1 MSGSG
6 DDFILIHTSTWG
18 RRRLRMFTGA
28 MVAIVTPFK
37 NGAVDEEGLRQLIEF
52 QIENGTKAIIPCGTT
67 GESATLSHKEHE
79 RVIEITV
86 AQVRGRIPVIAGT
99 GSNNTVE
106 AIQLTAH
113 AKKVGADGVLMISP
127 YYNKPTQEGLY
138 QHFKRV
144 AEEVPIPIVLYNIP
158 GRTAVNMEPGTIARL
173 AAMDNIVGVKEA
185 SGSMKQ
191 ITDIIRLCGDKL
203 TVVSGEDFL
212 TYPLMAVGGKGVISV
227 VSNVAPRDM
236 ADLCDL
242 CLAGKWDEARTLYY
256 RLLPLCHAMFYETNP
271 APVKAALEMM
281 GKISA
286 EVRLPLASMSEMNR
300 TKLGKDLKE
309 YGLIK

>member
-1 MSGSG
+1 
-6 DDFILIHTSTWG
+6 
-18 RRRLRMFTGA
+18 MFTGA

-37 NGAVDEEGLRQLIEF
+37 KGAVDEESLRQLIEF

-67 GESATLSHKEHE
+67 GEAPTLSHKEHE
-79 RVIEITV
+79 RVIEIAV
-86 AQVRGRIPVIAGT
+86 QQVKRRVPVIAGT
-99 GSNNTVE
+99 GSNSTIE

-138 QHFKRV
+138 QHFRKV

-158 GRTAVNMEPGTIARL
+158 GRTAVNMEPSTIARL
-173 AAMDNIVGVKEA
+173 AEIDNIVGVKEA

-191 ITDIIRLCGDKL
+191 ITDIIQLCGDKI

-236 ADLCDL
+236 AHLCDL
-242 CLAGKWDEARTLYY
+242 CLEGEWEEARTVYY

-286 EVRLPLASMSEMNR
+286 EVRLPLAPMSEINR
-300 TKLGKDLKE
+300 TKLRKDLKE
-309 YGLIK
+309 YGLLK

>member
-1 MSGSG
+1 
-6 DDFILIHTSTWG
+6 
-18 RRRLRMFTGA
+18 MFTGA

-37 NGAVDEEGLRQLIEF
+37 NGAVDEEGLRQLIDF
-52 QIENGTKAIIPCGTT
+52 QIEKGTKGIIPCGTT

-86 AQVRGRIPVIAGT
+86 AQTKGRVPVIAGT

-113 AKKVGADGVLMISP
+113 AKKVRADGALMISP

-138 QHFKRV
+138 QHFKKV

-158 GRTAVNMEPGTIARL
+158 GRTAVNMEPSTIARL
-173 AAMDNIVGVKEA
+173 AKIDNIVAVKEA

-191 ITDIIRLCGDKL
+191 ITDIIQLCGDKF

-242 CLAGKWDEARTLYY
+242 CLAGKWAEARALYY
-256 RLLPLCHAMFYETNP
+256 RLLPLCHAMFCETNP
-271 APVKAALEMM
+271 APVKTALEMM

-286 EVRLPLASMSEMNR
+286 EVRLPLVPMSEMNK
-300 TKLGKDLKE
+300 TKLRKELKD
-309 YGLIK
+309 YGLI